1 MPETKKKKSSIV
13 FYVIFT
19 LIMGLIIWPDG
30 RIFVQQQ
37 LMKIGFFKPDLSDVT
52 VNESAQA
59 PTTTAIQEQA
69 TFDKAVFVNE
79 AKEQF
84 DTEKLK
90 GKVLFINF
98 WATWCPP
105 CRAEMPSIQKL
116 IEKFKGNDKVAFLI
130 VEIESNVEGTHAFL
144 KENNLQ
150 LPIVYPASDIP
161 NNWLGGSIPSTVILD
176 KNGNLAVKKEGM
188 YDYSDASVQEF
199 MQKLI
204 DQ

>member
-1 MPETKKKKSSIV
+1 MSETKKKKSSVI

-19 LIMGLIIWPDG
+19 IFMALIIWPTG
-30 RIFVQQQ
+30 RIFIQQQ
-37 LMKIGFFKPDLSDVT
+37 LMKIGLFQPDLKDNAEETNAS
-52 VNESAQA
+52 SAVGQSS
-59 PTTTAIQEQA
+59 PSVKQ
-69 TFDKAVFVNE
+69 DKAIFVNE

-116 IEKFKGNDKVAFLI
+116 VEKFQNNDKIAFLI
-130 VEIESNVEGTHAFL
+130 VEIESNADGTHKFL
-144 KENNLQ
+144 KENNID

-161 NNWLGGSIPSTVILD
+161 SNWLDGSIPSTVILD

-188 YDYSDASVQEF
+188 FDYSSKDVQDYI
-199 MQKLI
+199 QNLI

>member
-161 NNWLGGSIPSTVILD
+161 SNWLGGSIPSTVILD